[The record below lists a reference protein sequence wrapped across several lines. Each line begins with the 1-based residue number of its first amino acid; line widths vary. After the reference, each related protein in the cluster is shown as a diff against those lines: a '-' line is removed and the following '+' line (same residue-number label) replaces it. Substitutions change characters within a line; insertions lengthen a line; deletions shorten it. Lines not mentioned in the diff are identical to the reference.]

1 MKYLKQKETIVAIGF
16 AIMMLIIDQLS
27 KIFASNIL
35 PFRSGVPIIKK
46 FLYFTY
52 TTNEGAA
59 WSFLSGASWLFIL
72 VAVIAFIVLGY
83 FFEHSKP
90 EDRF

>member
-35 PFRSGVPIIKK
+35 PFRQCTNYSRSFYILLIQQMKELLV
-46 FLYFTY
+46 YFY
-52 TTNEGAA
+52 QEQVGY
-59 WSFLSGASWLFIL
+59 LF
-72 VAVIAFIVLGY
+72 
-83 FFEHSKP
+83 
-90 EDRF
+90 